1 MSRIHFLRAVFE
13 RPKRRQA
20 AREVREALLK
30 ARERYG
36 PTIGMDLASGDLD
49 AVLIAEEAAN
59 MFPDLIIVRTAS
71 KVMLTFRSAWEANYA
86 AAARAVLETERMVD
100 RPALD
105 DLKREHDAAERA
117 K

>member
-1 MSRIHFLRAVFE
+1 MSIHFLRAVFE

-30 ARERYG
+30 ARQRYG
-36 PTIGMDLASGDLD
+36 PTIGMDLSSGDLD

-59 MFPDLIIVRTAS
+59 LFPDLIIVRTGS
-71 KVMLTFRSAWEANYA
+71 KVMLTFRGAWEANYA
-86 AAARAVLETERMVD
+86 AAARTALGADRMID
-100 RPALD
+100 RPALE
-105 DLKREHDAAERA
+105 DLKLEHDAAEKA